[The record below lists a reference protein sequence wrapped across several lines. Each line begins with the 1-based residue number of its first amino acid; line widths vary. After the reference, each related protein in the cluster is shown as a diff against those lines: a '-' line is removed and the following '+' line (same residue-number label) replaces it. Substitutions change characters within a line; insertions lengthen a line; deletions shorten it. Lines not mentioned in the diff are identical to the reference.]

1 MAIIVQKYG
10 GTSVGSVERMRHVV
24 DLIMAER
31 NAGNQVVVV
40 VSAMAGATN
49 QLVKSAQ
56 QFSNVMGTVAY
67 DFVVSTGEN
76 VSCGMLAL
84 ALADKGVFAEP
95 LAGWQIPIRT
105 NGLHSRARIVDIDAH
120 RLRGLLER
128 GIVPV
133 VTGFQGIGPNHHVTT
148 LGRGGSDTSAVA
160 VAVALKA
167 DRCDIYTDIDGI
179 YTADPRMVASARL
192 IPNICYESAYWMA
205 TLGAKIIHPRAV
217 ESAISPQMPLR
228 ILSSFG
234 SDKFTSLTNRPN
246 ISDITGIAHIKDS
259 VVFKIETASQHSS
272 QKVLDALK
280 DQDVPIDMLQLNT
293 TSLSFCCELA
303 DMTMVDKIIKTN
315 TQAEIVTIPCAKVSV
330 VGKSAASHYP
340 DILQLL
346 NQGSVDVFAEK
357 TDEMRASI
365 CIDSGQMERV
375 INDIHTIFFHPT
387 SKKID
392 FQPKIQ

>member
-40 VSAMAGATN
+40 VSAMAGTTN

-84 ALADKGVFAEP
+84 ALADKGVLAEP
-95 LAGWQIPIRT
+95 LAGWQMPIRT
-105 NGLHSRARIVDIDAH
+105 NGLHSRARVVDIDTH

-128 GIVPV
+128 DIVPV
-133 VTGFQGIGPNHHVTT
+133 VTGFQGIGPDHHVTT

-160 VAVALKA
+160 IASALKA

-179 YTADPRMVASARL
+179 YTADPRMVASAQL

-234 SDKFTSLTNRPN
+234 SDKFTSLTNSPN

-259 VVFKIETASQHSS
+259 VVFKIEIASQHDG
-272 QKVLDALK
+272 QAVLTALK
-280 DQDVPIDMLQLNT
+280 EQDIPIDMIQLSA

-330 VGKSAASHYP
+330 VGKAAAYYYSEIMK
-340 DILQLL
+340 ILER
-346 NQGSVDVFAEK
+346 SSIPVIADKADKV
-357 TDEMRASI
+357 RISI

-375 INDIHTIFFHPT
+375 INDLHTFFFDSI
-387 SKKID
+387 SKKVD
-392 FQPKIQ
+392 FQPQMQ

>member
-49 QLVKSAQ
+49 HLVKSAQ
-56 QFSNVMGTVAY
+56 QFSNAIGTAAY

-84 ALADKGVFAEP
+84 ALAEKGVLAEP

-105 NGLHSRARIVDIDAH
+105 NGLHSRARVVDIDTH
-120 RLRGLLER
+120 HLCGLLDR

-133 VTGFQGIGPNHHVTT
+133 VTGFQGIGPDQHVTT

-160 VAVALKA
+160 IASALKA

-179 YTADPRMVASARL
+179 YTADPRIVSNAQL
-192 IPNICYESAYWMA
+192 VPNISYESAYWMA
-205 TLGAKIIHPRAV
+205 MLGAKIIHPRAV
-217 ESAISPQMPLR
+217 ESAIIPQMPLR

-234 SDKFTSLTNRPN
+234 SDKFTSLTNSPN

-259 VVFKIETASQHSS
+259 VICKIEMASQYCG
-272 QKVLDALK
+272 QVALDALK
-280 DQDVPIDMLQLNT
+280 DQDIPIDMMQLNLA
-293 TSLSFCCELA
+293 SLSFCCDLA
-303 DMTMVDKIIKTN
+303 DMAMVDKILKTVVEG
-315 TQAEIVTIPCAKVSV
+315 EILTTPCAKVSV
-330 VGKSAASHYP
+330 VGKAAADYYE
-340 DILQLL
+340 DIMLL
-346 NQGSVDVFAEK
+346 LTRGSMDRVAE
-357 TDEMRASI
+357 TADEMRVSI
-365 CIDSGQMERV
+365 CIDSEQMERV
-375 INDIHTIFFHPT
+375 INDLHTFFFDSI
-387 SKKID
+387 SKKVD
-392 FQPKIQ
+392 FQPEMQ

>member
-84 ALADKGVFAEP
+84 ALADKGVLAEP
-95 LAGWQIPIRT
+95 LAGWQMPIRT
-105 NGLHSRARIVDIDAH
+105 NGLHSRARVVDIDTH
-120 RLRGLLER
+120 RLHGLLER
-128 GIVPV
+128 GVVPV
-133 VTGFQGIGPNHHVTT
+133 VTGFQGIGPDHHVTT

-160 VAVALKA
+160 VAIALKA

-179 YTADPRMVASARL
+179 YTADPRMVARAQL

-205 TLGAKIIHPRAV
+205 ALGAKIIHPRAV

-234 SDKFTSLTNRPN
+234 SDKFTSLTNSPN

-259 VVFKIETASQHSS
+259 VVFKIEIASHQSS

-280 DQDVPIDMLQLNT
+280 DQDVPIDMMQLNT

-330 VGKSAASHYP
+330 VGKSAANHYP
-340 DILQLL
+340 NIMQLL
-346 NQGSVDVFAEK
+346 NQCSIDVFAEEA
-357 TDEMRASI
+357 DEMRASI

-375 INDIHTIFFHPT
+375 INDMHTFF
-387 SKKID
+387 
-392 FQPKIQ
+392 F